1 MKAIIKACAIAAVL
15 AAPVVSFGQASNGP
29 LTRAQVRAQLI
40 QLEQAGYNPAR
51 AEDPHYPNDVQAAE
65 ARIRAQ
71 GPTAG
76 VQTDIGGTTS
86 RAQSGHIM
94 APTVGSHAWRSM
106 YDHH

>member
-1 MKAIIKACAIAAVL
+1 MKATIKACAIAAVL

-40 QLEQAGYNPAR
+40 QLEQAGYNPTR
-51 AEDPHYPNDVQAAE
+51 AKDPYYPNDVQAAE
-65 ARIRAQ
+65 ARIHAQ
-71 GPTAG
+71 GPAAG
-76 VQTDIGGTTS
+76 AQMDIGGTTS